1 MELKTIEITEKNILS
16 FEPYISDEHI
26 AMIRQ
31 RDTGAIG
38 LLMENMRSCGALFYR
53 KNEDEGSV
61 FVESLYV
68 EESVR
73 RNGGGTLL
81 LNTMYKKLGV
91 IHSDEAD
98 EAYSDEPGGVRQEE
112 HGEPYRDVVVRIL
125 PECVGTLKPFLEAVG
140 YEDFVPGEW
149 IFEIESIDIEEWMK
163 SDVTKDAIQKAK
175 DKKDRVSTIDQNDI
189 TAGKIPSDV
198 EFDSDISYK
207 TGDGG
212 YILSTR
218 AGDND
223 ILIQEINL
231 PEDNDDKN
239 TALLYTACKSYAAI
253 QKDIGATHFYTGA
266 QELRDLISSF
276 FPRAEVSQVLYAY
289 TDIDKPEGRIRID
302 RSTFTIPRI
311 NTIAKMLDDADIPAW
326 VDYDS
331 KEGHAIYLDR
341 EDDKRRIFITCEM
354 ADDLGENF
362 MTTISSA
369 FLIDDLD
376 APEKKKLYEW
386 KEKPGIA
393 AVSIDEDTGMATCEV
408 NIPEGMLPQD
418 EETFIGMLKTFMKE
432 VDTLSAVD
440 GQTGV
445 SLRTTLLDD
454 EL

>member
-1 MELKTIEITEKNILS
+1 M
-16 FEPYISDEHI
+16 
-26 AMIRQ
+26 
-31 RDTGAIG
+31 
-38 LLMENMRSCGALFYR
+38 
-53 KNEDEGSV
+53 
-61 FVESLYV
+61 
-68 EESVR
+68 
-73 RNGGGTLL
+73 
-81 LNTMYKKLGV
+81 
-91 IHSDEAD
+91 
-98 EAYSDEPGGVRQEE
+98 
-112 HGEPYRDVVVRIL
+112 
-125 PECVGTLKPFLEAVG
+125 
-140 YEDFVPGEW
+140 
-149 IFEIESIDIEEWMK
+149 
-163 SDVTKDAIQKAK
+163 
-175 DKKDRVSTIDQNDI
+175 
-189 TAGKIPSDV
+189 
-198 EFDSDISYK
+198 
-207 TGDGG
+207 
-212 YILSTR
+212 
-218 AGDND
+218 
-223 ILIQEINL
+223 
-231 PEDNDDKN
+231 
-239 TALLYTACKSYAAI
+239 
-253 QKDIGATHFYTGA
+253 
-266 QELRDLISSF
+266 
-276 FPRAEVSQVLYAY
+276 YAY